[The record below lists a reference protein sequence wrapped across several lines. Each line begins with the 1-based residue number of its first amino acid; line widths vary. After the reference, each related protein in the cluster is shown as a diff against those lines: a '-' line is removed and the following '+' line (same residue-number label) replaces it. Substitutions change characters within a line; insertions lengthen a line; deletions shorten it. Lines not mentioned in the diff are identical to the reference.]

1 MKKLFS
7 SKYSAGSINAAM
19 VILRLGL
26 GVLMIRHGFDKLSN
40 FSATAQ
46 HMPNILNMGGT
57 VNASLVIFAEF
68 FCSMF
73 LILGLFTRLAC
84 IPLIITMAVA
94 LVKAHHSNIFGEGE
108 LAALYLV
115 GYVTLLFVGPGRVSV
130 DAMIGK

>member
-7 SKYSAGSINAAM
+7 SKYSAGSVNAAM
-19 VILRLGL
+19 FILRIGL
-26 GVLMIRHGFDKLSN
+26 GILMMHHGFDKLTN
-40 FSATAQ
+40 FNSTAQ
-46 HMPNILNMGGT
+46 HMPNILGLGGT

-84 IPLIITMAVA
+84 VPLIITMGVA

-108 LAALYLV
+108 LAAIYLV
-115 GYVTLLFVGPGRVSV
+115 AYITLIFIGPGKISV

>member
-7 SKYSAGSINAAM
+7 SKYSANSVNAAM
-19 VILRLGL
+19 LILRLGL
-26 GVLMIRHGFDKLSN
+26 GVLMIHHGFDKLTK
-40 FSATAQ
+40 FSETARN
-46 HMPNILNMGGT
+46 MPNILNMGGT

-84 IPLIITMAVA
+84 IPIIITMVVA
-94 LVKAHHSNIFGEGE
+94 LVKAHNSNIFGEGE

-115 GYVTLLFVGPGRVSV
+115 GYITLLFVGPGRISV

>member
-7 SKYSAGSINAAM
+7 SKYSAGSINTAM
-19 VILRLGL
+19 TVLRLGL
-26 GVLMIRHGFDKLSN
+26 GILMIRHGFEKLSN

-115 GYVTLLFVGPGRVSV
+115 GYITLLFVGPGRVSV